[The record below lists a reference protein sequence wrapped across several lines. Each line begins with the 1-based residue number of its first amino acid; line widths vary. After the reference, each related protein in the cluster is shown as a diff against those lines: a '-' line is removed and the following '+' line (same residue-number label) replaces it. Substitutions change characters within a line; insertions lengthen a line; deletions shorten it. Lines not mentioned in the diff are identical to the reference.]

1 MRAVATAANFN
12 FDLLKELP
20 RRKKPF
26 LATTPFLSYLEEL
39 EEQRHLSPSSKL
51 PTTLHDG

>member
-20 RRKKPF
+20 RRKKPL
-26 LATTPFLSYLEEL
+26 LATTPFLLYLEEL